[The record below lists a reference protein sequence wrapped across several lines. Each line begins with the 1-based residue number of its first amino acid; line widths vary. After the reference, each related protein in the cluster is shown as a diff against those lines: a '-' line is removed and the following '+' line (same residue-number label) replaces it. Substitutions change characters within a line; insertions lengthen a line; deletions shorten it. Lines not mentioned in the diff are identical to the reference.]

1 MHVRPNS
8 RFSQKQNQFSDVF
21 TMVQKTSNRRIQAVK
36 NNLKWMILGYLTVK
50 NLGFWTNTEI
60 SLTVPKAVTK
70 TC

>member
-1 MHVRPNS
+1 
-8 RFSQKQNQFSDVF
+8 
-21 TMVQKTSNRRIQAVK
+21 MVQKTSNRRIQAVK

>member
-36 NNLKWMILGYLTVK
+36 NNLKWIILGYLTVK
-50 NLGFWTNTEI
+50 NLGFWTDTEI